1 MYDLGAEH
9 DLRALRLT
17 TYKFGVPPP
26 TPPPPPNPPPPR
38 PPPNPPPSPPKPP
51 PPPYAPPPPFPFV
64 CIGSVG
70 SSDCYHQ
77 HVLKANNGI
86 CEDGGEGSTS
96 DVCAWGTDYPDCA
109 YRCAP
114 GGDWYAVSSAYL
126 QPAIANFEPELD
138 YQCDESDLYDDEH
151 GRASIAEA
159 HITYGGTSLSDHSGQ
174 GCLVSGT
181 NDCWQYKCGCDR
193 RWEIVGTEAGGPL
206 AQATMLRYRMS
217 FSGESACFFGHSHP
231 ETSRDHNGLEVTN
244 YEVEKKTSWR
254 SDFEWS
260 NCGNDNWWQTAED
273 ETGPATDHTVVYVN
287 EKRRKDHEKR
297 FDLFFHAGTCSPM
310 NAAWRYDALEIFV
323 LPFARQE
330 SVQCNNHAD
339 IVPVVC
345 PVAPW
350 GDWGAC
356 LISTVEE
363 CARICRQDESIGCNG
378 FLWQKPKLANGKYL
392 CFLKTIAP
400 DADTSGC
407 RANDPNPWHTDLYT
421 FNGEAAS
428 WTNPPTPPPPPAPP
442 PLVLDGALSC
452 INDAGQ
458 AKACNAGGDWHPLPH
473 AQLKHTAGKENAN
486 WAWCV
491 VPTVTDDA
499 VGRAEL
505 VESHVGKCDSPNGYC
520 NLDCSCQS
528 SWDIPETAPGGML
541 ERATAIRY
549 KMSFASFAECY
560 AFGNTNMLYETDVNV
575 VPLTQSDIDFTQSTL
590 PTGFDQNNDDGFAI
604 VGCADYTEDEKNCE
618 HRWWRC
624 SQDQTGYHTTITVT
638 RQRRKALDLSFGLS
652 MSHGNCGFKD
662 GGTPFVPGNWKYSE
676 IEIFVLN
683 FQRFSRIDCTDDG
696 LTVDL
701 ESHIGL
707 DVETCADKCI
717 EYGQQCEGFAFVFN
731 DPTPN
736 DGDKNCYLKNI
747 PDEFLIDVT
756 THCAYHPV
764 VDFYVR
770 VGLVQDPPPP
780 PPPPATGR
788 RLEQVAS
795 ATTAEAALDR
805 RQLTSAYALSGDQIE
820 TDGYDIIATDSGY
833 CHGGNTARITGP
845 FGQGTGLRTLQ
856 EFKNAC
862 DADPECTHFNI
873 CCQEGTAPDYTYH
886 GAAFQVC
893 DGLHPTDLEYTV
905 YQKHSPP
912 FPPLPPP
919 PPWPSPPSPPPV
931 PPSPPPPWAPGFAP
945 RPPPHS
951 PQDTG
956 IGDDLLPHGGFE
968 IWYSDTSA
976 FFGTKART
984 VLTGQQER
992 TSVYAFDP
1000 TSRGDYA
1007 RGRYVTLRIYHP
1019 HKRLRFETMQVYG
1032 DNTSAPG
1039 HWQPT
1044 AAPTV
1049 SFAPA
1054 ASAPA
1059 ASAPAAS
1066 APAASAPAASAPA
1079 ASAPSTTPSTTPS
1092 TSYGYGRRLDS
1103 EPPPDAEPAQGDPKS
1118 DLDAWWNNLEVSRHK
1133 GELYARRILPGAH
1146 GRSAAASVAVAITLA
1161 DPGKSVVVGQAATL
1175 DAQCHALGGCEQGD
1189 WWTSIHNRDDADVDE
1204 DTRDPK
1210 HLPID
1215 DAGWSLQLLSRAI
1228 EPAVHAVIEGMLI
1241 CLAPALCASHCDV
1254 CNEWVGL
1261 GTSTSEAVVRETE
1274 LRLHASTKNASRSVV
1289 DCVASFECLSQVAT
1303 EVAEGLGNA
1312 RELPATVR
1320 MEAVAK
1326 ANFDLLEG
1334 ARLEV
1339 AQNASWQVRRP
1350 ARFALLRE
1358 HVAAVAAHE
1367 QTPLGEDDEAAEAG
1381 RRLAER
1387 EPTPPPP
1394 LTELQQAMRLRTN
1407 ETCRLL
1413 ALKNASGAHDSHVKA
1428 THLWMYMSGGGN
1440 DRRGQGR
1447 ICADCDFDN
1456 YTTSCRQH
1464 MAHVGRALT
1473 KLRLDAERAP
1483 QADYATRKRRMHEH
1497 ARRHLDEACCAIKDG
1512 QEVCA
1517 AKYCEIHARNTLK
1530 KRITHVAR
1538 KMTEQEHPSAVEH
1551 FGVAAQ
1557 LGIDI
1562 LNPELHPDPECRV
1575 NNHTTEAQKLECMG
1589 RSILHHAG
1597 KRHGLDYESTK
1608 AKMDE
1613 VGFNMGETFAS
1624 MAKAMGVVR
1633 EGHGQVK
1640 SAFFEKQARDEA
1652 TASALLRES
1661 RKRTAAAKQA
1671 QAQGRK
1677 LAEGE
1682 GRTLAEG
1689 EGEDEAFG
1697 GGHGLGQHALH
1708 AGMLKRHLHNASSV
1722 MHRAM
1727 MRVDRAATAANNAES
1742 RESRSGYR
1750 AHARTPRPDELE
1762 WETMKGSLAS
1772 PLTTVLAV
1780 SAEEGSYASRF
1791 GGAIVK
1797 LNALR
1802 DRVGGALHKG
1812 RRRLEAHDD
1821 RLRRRLSPN
1830 SAHADA
1836 LYEALERKQLETPPE
1851 VQALELPESH
1861 ALSWVHVRLGC
1872 KPLEHNPH
1880 NPHNPLGT
1888 WHLARALP
1896 CSGAGRLGP
1905 RLRGGLAPVRHRAR
1919 PAQAA
1924 RDGRVARRHREPTP
1938 HGVRVPR
1945 RCAAVQS
1952 VDPGRRG
1959 APRAVPQ
1966 GDGRR
1971 PAVARANRAPPRAP
1985 AHERAARRRRGR
1997 GKPPASAG
2005 RRLL

>member
-231 ETSRDHNGLEVTN
+231 ETSRNHNGLEVTN

-945 RPPPHS
+945 RPPPHVAAGRGHRRR
-951 PQDTG
+951 PG
-956 IGDDLLPHGGFE
+956 
-968 IWYSDTSA
+968 A
-976 FFGTKART
+976 AR
-984 VLTGQQER
+984 
-992 TSVYAFDP
+992 
-1000 TSRGDYA
+1000 
-1007 RGRYVTLRIYHP
+1007 
-1019 HKRLRFETMQVYG
+1019 RLRDLVLGRLGLLRHQGAHRAHGAAGAHVRVRHRPHR
-1032 DNTSAPG
+1032 ARRLRARPVR
-1039 HWQPT
+1039 HAAHLPPAQA
-1044 AAPTV
+1044 AAPRDDAGLRRPLPARALAADRRADRLV
-1049 SFAPA
+1049 CGGRHPPPGRRRAA

-1059 ASAPAAS
+1059 ASRRRAPRQR
-1066 APAASAPAASAPA
+1066 P
-1079 ASAPSTTPSTTPS
+1079 APSTTPATTRP

-1103 EPPPDAEPAQGDPKS
+1103 EPPPDAETVQGDAES
-1118 DLDAWWNNLEVSRHK
+1118 DLEAWWNNLEVSRRE
-1133 GELYARRILPGAH
+1133 GELYARRALPGAPGAAPPRASPWPSRSPTPSSACWS
-1146 GRSAAASVAVAITLA
+1146 GRRRRSTRRATRWAAASRAI
-1161 DPGKSVVVGQAATL
+1161 
-1175 DAQCHALGGCEQGD
+1175 GGPRS
-1189 WWTSIHNRDDADVDE
+1189 TSARRADVDE

-1215 DAGWSLQLLSRAI
+1215 DAGWALQLLSRAI
-1228 EPAVHAVIEGMLI
+1228 EPAVHAVIEGMLV
-1241 CLAPALCASHCDV
+1241 CLVARA
-1254 CNEWVGL
+1254 
-1261 GTSTSEAVVRETE
+1261 VREP
-1274 LRLHASTKNASRSVV
+1274 LRRVQRVGGARQRDGRGRAARDGAAAARVDRTASRSVL
-1289 DCVASFECLSQVAT
+1289 DCVASFECLSRGGDRGGRAAGQTRAT
-1303 EVAEGLGNA
+1303 
-1312 RELPATVR
+1312 LPATVR
-1320 MEAVAK
+1320 MERWPRPTLTCSRARAWRPSERERVVAG
-1326 ANFDLLEG
+1326 AAAGALRAAARARRGALG
-1334 ARLEV
+1334 AR
-1339 AQNASWQVRRP
+1339 ADA
-1350 ARFALLRE
+1350 
-1358 HVAAVAAHE
+1358 
-1367 QTPLGEDDEAAEAG
+1367 AG
-1381 RRLAER
+1381 RGRRGRGGGAAAGR
-1387 EPTPPPP
+1387 AAAAGPPP
-1394 LTELQQAMRLRTN
+1394 LTPIQEMMKAAAPTRRAASWRSRTPRGRTTRTS
-1407 ETCRLL
+1407 E
-1413 ALKNASGAHDSHVKA
+1413 A
-1428 THLWMYMSGGGN
+1428 THLWMVRPLVKPAPTHAQRAHDTRTTPDTRSSA
-1440 DRRGQGR
+1440 RSTWPAAATTARGQGR
-1447 ICADCDFDN
+1447 ICVDCD
-1456 YTTSCRQH
+1456 
-1464 MAHVGRALT
+1464 V
-1473 KLRLDAERAP
+1473 
-1483 QADYATRKRRMHEH
+1483 
-1497 ARRHLDEACCAIKDG
+1497 
-1512 QEVCA
+1512 
-1517 AKYCEIHARNTLK
+1517 RN
-1530 KRITHVAR
+1530 
-1538 KMTEQEHPSAVEH
+1538 
-1551 FGVAAQ
+1551 
-1557 LGIDI
+1557 
-1562 LNPELHPDPECRV
+1562 
-1575 NNHTTEAQKLECMG
+1575 
-1589 RSILHHAG
+1589 
-1597 KRHGLDYESTK
+1597 
-1608 AKMDE
+1608 
-1613 VGFNMGETFAS
+1613 
-1624 MAKAMGVVR
+1624 
-1633 EGHGQVK
+1633 
-1640 SAFFEKQARDEA
+1640 
-1652 TASALLRES
+1652 
-1661 RKRTAAAKQA
+1661 
-1671 QAQGRK
+1671 
-1677 LAEGE
+1677 
-1682 GRTLAEG
+1682 
-1689 EGEDEAFG
+1689 
-1697 GGHGLGQHALH
+1697 
-1708 AGMLKRHLHNASSV
+1708 
-1722 MHRAM
+1722 
-1727 MRVDRAATAANNAES
+1727 
-1742 RESRSGYR
+1742 
-1750 AHARTPRPDELE
+1750 ARTQ
-1762 WETMKGSLAS
+1762 T
-1772 PLTTVLAV
+1772 
-1780 SAEEGSYASRF
+1780 
-1791 GGAIVK
+1791 
-1797 LNALR
+1797 
-1802 DRVGGALHKG
+1802 
-1812 RRRLEAHDD
+1812 
-1821 RLRRRLSPN
+1821 
-1830 SAHADA
+1830 
-1836 LYEALERKQLETPPE
+1836 
-1851 VQALELPESH
+1851 
-1861 ALSWVHVRLGC
+1861 
-1872 KPLEHNPH
+1872 
-1880 NPHNPLGT
+1880 
-1888 WHLARALP
+1888 
-1896 CSGAGRLGP
+1896 
-1905 RLRGGLAPVRHRAR
+1905 
-1919 PAQAA
+1919 
-1924 RDGRVARRHREPTP
+1924 
-1938 HGVRVPR
+1938 
-1945 RCAAVQS
+1945 
-1952 VDPGRRG
+1952 
-1959 APRAVPQ
+1959 
-1966 GDGRR
+1966 
-1971 PAVARANRAPPRAP
+1971 
-1985 AHERAARRRRGR
+1985 
-1997 GKPPASAG
+1997 
-2005 RRLL
+2005 